1 MDLLLQI
8 LIAIT
13 LIVLCLIGGAIWLWR
28 TKIMRFCALGWASSI
43 LPAPA
48 RLQLVS
54 VTEPH
59 SRKEERIAKRQ
70 SALRELGFQELGTL
84 NVTNVPGLRL
94 FVMYNPTNSLA
105 AMIEERD
112 CTGTWTDVLRFEE
125 NGNEL
130 FLASNAHR
138 RFHFHFLPG
147 ERKTH
152 LADAPESE
160 LIQAAL
166 ASGTAPPFPATM
178 TLDDFKTLLDRAYA
192 RHMDAILIEG
202 LDDAHVRRLLRD
214 AHCGD
219 EPFEE
224 LSDRDFAKMKD
235 SLRHLID
242 NHLRSACAFEFV
254 RTESLPASEWH
265 RSRDRLLII
274 HDRSPL
280 PSLVGRLTAE
290 AFLTDSLKQG
300 LSKFSQKNSAPRESF
315 ARLNNSL
322 PLAQRYHK
330 LGQVSV
336 PVPADIYRAPLAS
349 SLT

>member
-8 LIAIT
+8 LLTIT
-13 LIVLCLIGGAIWLWR
+13 LIVLCLIGSAIWFWR
-28 TKIMRFCALGWASSI
+28 AKIKRLCALGWAASI

-48 RLQLVS
+48 RLQLVT
-54 VTEPH
+54 VPDAH
-59 SRKEERIAKRQ
+59 SRKEQRVTQRQ
-70 SALRELGFQELGTL
+70 AALRELGFQELGAL
-84 NVTNVPGLRL
+84 DVANVPGLRL
-94 FVMYNPTNSLA
+94 FILHHPANGLA

-125 NGNEL
+125 GGSDL

-152 LADAPESE
+152 LADAPERD
-160 LIQAAL
+160 LVHAAL
-166 ASGTAPPFPATM
+166 ASGPTPAAPSPL
-178 TLDDFKTLLDRAYA
+178 TLEDFSRLLERAYA
-192 RHMDAILIEG
+192 RHMDALLIDG
-202 LDDAHVRRLLRD
+202 LDDAQIRRLLRD

-224 LSDRDFAKMKD
+224 LSDRDFAQMKN
-235 SLRHLID
+235 SLKEAVD
-242 NHLRSACAFEFV
+242 NLLRAACAAEFV

-265 RSRDRLLII
+265 RSRDRLLVI
-274 HDRSPL
+274 HDRTPL
-280 PSLVGRLTAE
+280 LSLASRLASE
-290 AFLTDSLKQG
+290 AFLTDALKEN
-300 LSKFSQKNSAPRESF
+300 LSKTSRKNNEPREAF
-315 ARLNNSL
+315 ARLNNAL

-330 LGQVSV
+330 LGHVTA
-336 PVPADIYRAPLAS
+336 PVAADIYRAPLAS